1 MNLRHDELI
10 FFLQSEPKK
19 TKQMLLQ
26 QRNQLMENILQ
37 TDAEIGGRIIRK
49 QQEPLSEPVESALI
63 QEMRLMHLDF
73 VEESYWKRC
82 AAKQFAVDCSIV
94 ALHKAKLK
102 AAKRSRN

>member
-102 AAKRSRN
+102 AAKQSRN

>member
-1 MNLRHDELI
+1 
-10 FFLQSEPKK
+10 
-19 TKQMLLQ
+19 
-26 QRNQLMENILQ
+26 MENILQ

-49 QQEPLSEPVESALI
+49 QQEPLSDPVESALV

-102 AAKRSRN
+102 AAKESRHLLEEKQRKVQEEA